1 MPRNAEMQAKCC
13 RPFENLLSIITKAW
27 QFIVLPS
34 TNGLSD
40 YKVWQFTSFT
50 KLESFITTV

>member
-1 MPRNAEMQAKCC
+1 MPRNAEMQAKCF
-13 RPFENLLSIITKAW
+13 RPFEKLLSIITKAW

-40 YKVWQFTSFT
+40 YKVWQFT
-50 KLESFITTV
+50 